1 MLALDLNVLT
11 AYFRGLKS
19 DIKLT
24 KNKEVMSKPTY
35 YSALKELQESD
46 IIGPTGRP
54 SIWWI
59 NANVIHNGSRIII
72 AEIIKRVNKTE
83 QNKLEDVGQ
92 QRLGI

>member
-1 MLALDLNVLT
+1 M
-11 AYFRGLKS
+11 KS

-59 NANVIHNGSRIII
+59 NVNVIHNGSRIII
-72 AEIIKRVNKTE
+72 AEIIERVNKTE